1 MSKVVMIG
9 SGNVATVL
17 GIRIAMAGHEIMQ
30 VFSRKREHA
39 ALLAEELHCPY
50 STYWTQI
57 TREADMYLVAL
68 SDSALLSLGDN
79 LSLPGKLVMHTA
91 GAVSKEVLL
100 PVSKNSG
107 VLYPLQSLRK
117 EVRPFPP
124 IPLLVDANTPV
135 DQGRIADFARSI
147 SGQVQEADDITRLK
161 LHLGGVLVNNFTNH
175 LYTLAE
181 EYCRQEKI
189 DFTLLLPIIQET
201 AGRLAHFLPRDT
213 QTGPAIRGDRPTIEK
228 HLQLL
233 HNYANIKE
241 LYELFTHQIQQYRTG
256 I

>member
-1 MSKVVMIG
+1 MSKVVIIG

-17 GIRIAMAGHEIMQ
+17 GIRIAMAGHEIVQ
-30 VFSRKREHA
+30 VFSRKRENA
-39 ALLAEELHCPY
+39 ALLAGQLHCPY

-57 TREADMYLVAL
+57 SQEAELYLVAL
-68 SDSALLSLGDN
+68 SDGALLSIGES

-91 GAVSKEVLL
+91 GAVSKDVLL
-100 PVSKNSG
+100 PVSKNIG

-117 EVRPFPP
+117 EIRPFPP

-135 DQGRIADFARSI
+135 DKARIADFAGTL

-161 LHLGGVLVNNFTNH
+161 LHLGAVLVNNFSNH
-175 LYTLAE
+175 LYTLTE
-181 EYCRQEKI
+181 DYCRQEKI

-201 AGRLAHFLPRDT
+201 ASRLAHFLPRDT
-213 QTGPAIRGDRPTIEK
+213 QTGPAIRGDGATIEK

-233 HNYANIKE
+233 HNYKNIKE